1 MPKRVLAFLQVLL
14 VIAFWSSSP
23 PLIKLALRDLE
34 AQEIAAMR
42 YFGAFLVLLPW
53 LLTRSRST
61 LQSLDG
67 KAWLKLTLMGI
78 LGFTVGN
85 TALFLGLKTLNA
97 TTGAF
102 LMNGI
107 PLITLIL
114 GAILLKEHPGHLQWL
129 GVAVALAGGVIY
141 FWGNVELNQREGVLW
156 LVVAVVSLAS
166 YGLFG
171 RSMAKGRGADPIILT
186 AIPMGIG
193 AGLLLALD
201 WPSSLPSGATLEATD
216 LVVADLEKRLE
227 DIEEKQDI
235 VEKEL
240 DALQKRIKH
249 LSEERRE
256 LDKINATI
264 RSLLEEIEEGEKSL
278 VEKSK
283 ELEEIKHV
291 SFEKDEYERKI
302 IEKNKVYEEYQ
313 LVLEEYNNKKDENNR
328 LKLELEKAR
337 GNKKVLEQKIG
348 SIKEQVDNLER
359 IKKRIGDETADLEY
373 LQLLVDI
380 MSSFRTDLISRIRPM
395 LSAYASEFFE
405 RLTDGKYKLIE
416 LDEDY
421 NIKILDDGRAYG
433 IKRFSGGEED
443 LANLCLR
450 LAISEIVSERAD
462 RQFNFIILD
471 EIFGSQDSI
480 RRQNIMQAL
489 NALSSKFR
497 QIFLITHIEDI
508 KNFME
513 NVIHVIENED
523 GTSYVK
529 VD

>member
-78 LGFTVGN
+78 LGFAVGN

-107 PLITLIL
+107 PLITLII
-114 GAILLKEHPGHLQWL
+114 GAILLKEHPGRLQWF
-129 GVAVALAGGVIY
+129 GVAVALAGGTIY

-201 WPSSLPSGATLEATD
+201 WPSSLPNGPTLGVMLWLT
-216 LVVADLEKRLE
+216 VVNSAFAFWLWNHALEH
-227 DIEEKQDI
+227 
-235 VEKEL
+235 
-240 DALQKRIKH
+240 LQ
-249 LSEERRE
+249 
-256 LDKINATI
+256 AF
-264 RSLLEEIEEGEKSL
+264 EIS
-278 VEKSK
+278 VM
-283 ELEEIKHV
+283 
-291 SFEKDEYERKI
+291 
-302 IEKNKVYEEYQ
+302 
-313 LVLEEYNNKKDENNR
+313 
-328 LKLELEKAR
+328 
-337 GNKKVLEQKIG
+337 GNLMPIG
-348 SIKEQVDNLER
+348 
-359 IKKRIGDETADLEY
+359 TA
-373 LQLLVDI
+373 
-380 MSSFRTDLISRIRPM
+380 LISGLLLHEEVPLQSWQGM
-395 LSAYASEFFE
+395 L
-405 RLTDGKYKLIE
+405 LTLAGV
-416 LDEDY
+416 
-421 NIKILDDGRAYG
+421 ILVGL
-433 IKRFSGGEED
+433 GGPKVQPQ
-443 LANLCLR
+443 AP
-450 LAISEIVSERAD
+450 EIWPPA
-462 RQFNFIILD
+462 
-471 EIFGSQDSI
+471 
-480 RRQNIMQAL
+480 
-489 NALSSKFR
+489 
-497 QIFLITHIEDI
+497 
-508 KNFME
+508 
-513 NVIHVIENED
+513 
-523 GTSYVK
+523 
-529 VD
+529 